1 MLIAPGLFFSMQSRV
16 VAVWAEIPMIPD
28 GSWFIVSLWMLFQ
41 DSYAWPCWLKLNAL
55 RVSDILYW
63 LQWLI
68 MDAAHYITPLPLI
81 MGLWRGLK
89 KAFHQSVQSREGA
102 MWVLASLEHHSPPV
116 YPSNGGLYHHSWKTP
131 QSVIE
136 EGPPHRDKPL

>member
-16 VAVWAEIPMIPD
+16 VVVWTEIPMIPD

-41 DSYAWPCWLKLNAL
+41 THTLGRVGLKLNAL
-55 RVSDILYW
+55 RVSDILCW

-89 KAFHQSVQSREGA
+89 KAFYQSVQQGRERCESGIS
-102 MWVLASLEHHSPPV
+102 WTPFSTSL
-116 YPSNGGLYHHSWKTP
+116 PSNRGLYHHSWKMT

-136 EGPPHRDKPL
+136 EGPPHRDKPP